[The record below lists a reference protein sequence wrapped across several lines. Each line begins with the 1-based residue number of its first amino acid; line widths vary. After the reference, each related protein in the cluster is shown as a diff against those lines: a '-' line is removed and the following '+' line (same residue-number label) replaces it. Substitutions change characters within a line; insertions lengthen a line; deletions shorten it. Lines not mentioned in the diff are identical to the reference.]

1 MEAAFWLD
9 TDRAFID
16 AYLDE
21 PKSLEDLQEAVSD
34 RKLGYHIHHVVEQTP
49 ARMRGFSENLINGGD
64 NLVRIP
70 ALKHW
75 QITGWYG
82 RPNERFGRLSPREYL
97 QDKDWGERVRVG
109 HEALVEFEVLKP

>member
-1 MEAAFWLD
+1 M
-9 TDRAFID
+9 D
-16 AYLDE
+16 A
-21 PKSLEDLQEAVSD
+21 PKSLGELHEAVSD
-34 RKLGYHIHHVVEQTP
+34 RKLGYHVHHIVEQTP
-49 ARMRGFSENLINGGD
+49 ARMRGFSEGLINGRQ

-82 RPNERFGRLSPREYL
+82 RPNPDYGGLSPREYL
-97 QDKDWGERVRVG
+97 QGKGWDERVRVG